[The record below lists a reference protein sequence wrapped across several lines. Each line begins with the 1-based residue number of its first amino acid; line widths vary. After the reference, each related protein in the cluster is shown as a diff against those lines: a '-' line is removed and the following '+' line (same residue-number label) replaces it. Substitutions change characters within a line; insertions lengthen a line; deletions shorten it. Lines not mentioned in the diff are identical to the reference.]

1 MLATVESSYGCDA
14 EFYDRRTGAFQSD
27 RLRIIDALPLRV
39 GDVVLDVGCG
49 TGLCF
54 EGLRD
59 RVGGSGV
66 VIGIDQAPKMVSLS
80 AERIARHGWD
90 NVTIVQAPVE
100 SAPIPVMADA
110 ALFCAVHDV
119 LQSPAALANVFDH
132 LRPGAWV
139 AAGGGKYHDLRHRHE
154 ALVQGVENAA
164 GVRPVEAPARR
175 AHVPVRQV
183 VDELGDG
190 ANRPSSCRSPPSAVG
205 HCCHSRREPRADP
218 GVEVRLLAGLLDLG
232 QGSRRARRT
241 RTCSRA

>member
-54 EGLRD
+54 EGLQD
-59 RVGGSGV
+59 RVGNSGV
-66 VIGIDQAPKMVSLS
+66 VIGIDQAPKMASLS
-80 AERIARHGWD
+80 ADRIARHGWD
-90 NVTIVQAPVE
+90 NVTIVQAPVQT
-100 SAPIPVMADA
+100 AAIPVMADA

-139 AAGGGKYHDLRHRHE
+139 AAGGGKYAPEWMVMMNPTIRAQHDPTFDRLMASTGPGLGWKSSSPIFGSTSSRSGR
-154 ALVQGVENAA
+154 ATSRSAGRTPAA
-164 GVRPVEAPARR
+164 GLRPAHPQPLGRR
-175 AHVPVRQV
+175 LPRSQIGSQRSAAERNVPGR
-183 VDELGDG
+183 
-190 ANRPSSCRSPPSAVG
+190 
-205 HCCHSRREPRADP
+205 
-218 GVEVRLLAGLLDLG
+218 
-232 QGSRRARRT
+232 
-241 RTCSRA
+241 

>member
-14 EFYDRRTGAFQSD
+14 EFYDRRTGAFQRD

-59 RVGGSGV
+59 RVGNSGV
-66 VIGIDQAPKMVSLS
+66 VIGIDQAPKMASLS

-90 NVTIVQAPVE
+90 NLTIVQAPVE

-139 AAGGGKYHDLRHRHE
+139 AAGGGKYAPQWMIMMNPMIRAQHRPYIRSFDGFDRPWARLEEFVTDLGSKSSRSGR
-154 ALVQGVENAA
+154 ATSRSAGRTPAA
-164 GVRPVEAPARR
+164 GLRPAHPRPLGRRLPRSQIGSQRSAPERN
-175 AHVPVRQV
+175 VPGR
-183 VDELGDG
+183 
-190 ANRPSSCRSPPSAVG
+190 
-205 HCCHSRREPRADP
+205 
-218 GVEVRLLAGLLDLG
+218 
-232 QGSRRARRT
+232 
-241 RTCSRA
+241 